1 MAFDCITSTMIIRVL
16 PSPYLMENTTNSTKL
31 LVLELFSEKEAV
43 NFYFLRIFRMVS
55 LGEVSRR

>member
-1 MAFDCITSTMIIRVL
+1 
-16 PSPYLMENTTNSTKL
+16 L
-31 LVLELFSEKEAV
+31 LVLEFFSETETV